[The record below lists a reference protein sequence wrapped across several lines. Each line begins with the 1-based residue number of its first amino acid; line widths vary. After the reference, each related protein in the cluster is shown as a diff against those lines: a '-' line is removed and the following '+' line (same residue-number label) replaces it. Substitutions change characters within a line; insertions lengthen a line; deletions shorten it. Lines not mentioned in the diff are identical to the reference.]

1 MSRSEVTLYTRS
13 GCHLCDEM
21 KRVVEAVA
29 ASLPLDLREVD
40 IDTDPDLRR
49 LYDWEVPV
57 LAINGRKA
65 FKFKVTERELRKRVE
80 ASLEPAT
87 DAHDRD

>member
-1 MSRSEVTLYTRS
+1 VAVPQVVLYTRA

-21 KRVVEAVA
+21 KAVVLAVGRRV
-29 ASLPLDLREVD
+29 PLDLREVD

-57 LAINGRKA
+57 LAIDGRKA
-65 FKFKVTERELRKRVE
+65 FKYRVSERELRAR
-80 ASLEPAT
+80 LEGRGTPG
-87 DAHDRD
+87 

>member
-1 MSRSEVTLYTRS
+1 MAVPQVVLYTRA

-21 KRVVEAVA
+21 KAVVEAVGRHM
-29 ASLPLDLREVD
+29 PLELREVD

-57 LAINGRKA
+57 LAIDGRKA
-65 FKFKVTERELRKRVE
+65 FKYRVSERQLRAR
-80 ASLEPAT
+80 LEGRGAPG
-87 DAHDRD
+87 

>member
-1 MSRSEVTLYTRS
+1 MPSKVVLYTRS

-21 KRVVEAVA
+21 KRVVEVVG
-29 ASLPLDLREVD
+29 ASVPLELREVD

-57 LAINGRKA
+57 LEIDGRKA
-65 FKFKVTERELRKRVE
+65 FKYRLTERDLRRKLQSRG
-80 ASLEPAT
+80 
-87 DAHDRD
+87 